1 MDEDLISRAQG
12 SRRLLAALVPAVSRC
27 GVVALAAVAVAVA
40 ALPGGAAQAQGID
53 IGGRVASTLGLTV
66 TDDGAGGV
74 FHAEVTSTADETR
87 LTAAGSPGL
96 KIGLNAVF
104 QPLGVPVDPL
114 LKAWSA
120 PLASEPVALTV
131 RGRAAKADPYVLIT
145 VSAAAP

>member
-1 MDEDLISRAQG
+1 MRRVLIF
-12 SRRLLAALVPAVSRC
+12 
-27 GVVALAAVAVAVA
+27 VALAVAP
-40 ALPGGAAQAQGID
+40 LPGAAQAQGID
-53 IGGRVASTLGLTV
+53 IGGTVESTLGLTV

-74 FHAEVTSTADETR
+74 FRAEVTSTADETR

-96 KIGLNAVF
+96 EVGLGAVF

-114 LKAWSA
+114 LKAWAA

-131 RGRAAKADPYVLIT
+131 RGRATKADPYVLIT